1 MPDLI
6 GLLRDF
12 LGNPAVY
19 LFLVFVYAILVAII
33 LPIPIEIALVWPL
46 YEHNLLLFIAVI
58 LVMGLGKAI
67 GAVAVLFLGLKVEKT
82 VYYWS
87 RKFKWFGK
95 VVHYLDLFVQKTG
108 YIGLFIIL
116 SIPLMTDTVPI
127 YIYSI
132 FHGEGKEPSKSYF
145 GIANFL
151 AGLTRGIIIAA
162 VVILFGLEL
171 I

>member
-6 GLLRDF
+6 GLLSDF

-19 LFLVFVYAILVAII
+19 LFLVFIYAILVAII

-46 YEHNLLLFIAVI
+46 YDSNLALFVAVMI
-58 LVMGLGKAI
+58 VMAVGKAI
-67 GAVAVLFLGLKVEKT
+67 GAVAVLMLGLKVEKT

-87 RKFKWFGK
+87 KKFKWFGK

-132 FHGEGKEPSKSYF
+132 FHGEGKKPSKTYF
-145 GIANFL
+145 GITNFL
-151 AGLTRGIIIAA
+151 AGVSRGLIIAVI
-162 VVILFGLEL
+162 VVLFGIAL